1 MENIGGKFI
10 HSLSMLSYPLYVG
23 IAFVVGIGLALVWNV
38 VFSPQSSEN

>member
-23 IAFVVGIGLALVWNV
+23 IAFMVGICISLAWNV
-38 VFSPQSSEN
+38 VFSPHDTKD